1 MLKIGLTG
9 GIGSGKTA
17 VSDLFEKLGAP
28 VIDTDIIARDLVNN
42 DTAILAELSKT
53 FGVSILKQDG
63 SLDRKKLAE
72 IVFNDDEKKQQLESI
87 LHPRIRREVQH
98 KIHDLSQA
106 TLSPGYVII
115 VVPLLFETGF
125 DDIADHTI
133 AVISDEATRI
143 ERISK
148 RDNRSLDEIR
158 SIINSQTD
166 DPTRIK
172 LADEV
177 IENNS
182 NINHLR
188 HQVARLHS
196 KFSQLSD

>member
-17 VSDLFEKLGAP
+17 ASDLFEKLGAP

-53 FGVSILKQDG
+53 FGVAILKQDG

-98 KIHDLSQA
+98 KINDLSQA
-106 TLSPGYVII
+106 TPSPGYVII

-125 DDIADHTI
+125 DGIADHTI

-182 NINHLR
+182 NINHLQ

>member
-1 MLKIGLTG
+1 MQT
-9 GIGSGKTA
+9 S
-17 VSDLFEKLGAP
+17 
-28 VIDTDIIARDLVNN
+28 
-42 DTAILAELSKT
+42 
-53 FGVSILKQDG
+53 
-63 SLDRKKLAE
+63 
-72 IVFNDDEKKQQLESI
+72 QLEGI

-98 KIHDLSQA
+98 KINDLSQA
-106 TLSPGYVII
+106 TPSPGYVII

-133 AVISDEATRI
+133 AIISDEATRI

-158 SIINSQTD
+158 SIINNQTD

-177 IENNS
+177 IKNNS
-182 NINHLR
+182 NINHLQ
-188 HQVARLHS
+188 HQVTRLHS